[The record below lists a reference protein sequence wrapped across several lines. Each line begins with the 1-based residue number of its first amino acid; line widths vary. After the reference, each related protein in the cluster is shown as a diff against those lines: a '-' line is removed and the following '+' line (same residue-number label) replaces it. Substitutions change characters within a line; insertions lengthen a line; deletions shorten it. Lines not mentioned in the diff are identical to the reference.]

1 MFESIPG
8 QELAKAYFA
17 AAFPE
22 SLSHAYLL
30 VGQEGLG
37 KTQFALELGAAIV
50 SACGGCG
57 HCDECERARRGL
69 HPDLTVVEREGELI
83 RIDQVERLVAE
94 LSLKP
99 FLAERRVWVIPEA
112 EKLGREAANKLLKS
126 LEEPPAHVYFLLVSD
141 EPERVLPTISSRCQV
156 VEFRPVSDAVVA
168 AYLGERCGLGEA
180 EAAAL
185 ARLARGSVERAVRLA
200 DDARGAQRRARFTKL
215 AAAIAARDRD
225 AAHAFVEEV
234 SAGEQ
239 AAAEQVA
246 TAVAAQ
252 TEELERTI
260 SDAQERAWR
269 VKRIEE
275 RGKRD
280 KARVT
285 RLVALDALDYLAAW
299 LRDAL
304 VMSYGGEAA
313 VWNVDRRDEL
323 EQARLARPDLYE
335 RMLEITQATRKNVL
349 LNVDRKL
356 ALQAM
361 FARFEEVQDGA

>member
-1 MFESIPG
+1 M
-8 QELAKAYFA
+8 
-17 AAFPE
+17 
-22 SLSHAYLL
+22 
-30 VGQEGLG
+30 
-37 KTQFALELGAAIV
+37 
-50 SACGGCG
+50 
-57 HCDECERARRGL
+57 
-69 HPDLTVVEREGELI
+69 
-83 RIDQVERLVAE
+83 
-94 LSLKP
+94 
-99 FLAERRVWVIPEA
+99 
-112 EKLGREAANKLLKS
+112 
-126 LEEPPAHVYFLLVSD
+126 
-141 EPERVLPTISSRCQV
+141 
-156 VEFRPVSDAVVA
+156 
-168 AYLGERCGLGEA
+168 
-180 EAAAL
+180 
-185 ARLARGSVERAVRLA
+185 
-200 DDARGAQRRARFTKL
+200 
-215 AAAIAARDRD
+215 
-225 AAHAFVEEV
+225 